1 MAFIPQSGKKQT
13 LPVFNLET
21 LPMAMREV
29 EVKWPILVLTDDVQQ
44 AKQLFLAWQFFES
57 NKKVIYFPDWELL
70 PYERFSP
77 YHDLVS
83 ERLSALWHMANNMV
97 DVVIMPVATAMQ
109 KLPPVSFIMDHTVW
123 LEVAQDLNLESFR
136 QNLVTNGYQY
146 VSQVVSPREFSIRG
160 GIIDLFPM
168 GAQFPYRIDLLDNE
182 IDSIRTFDPITQR
195 TIKKVSSIRLLS
207 AYEFP
212 TDEVGIQIFK
222 TQFRDIIDSPV
233 HEANV
238 YQAVAKGIFG
248 AGVEFYFPLFFEEN
262 TATILDYL
270 SSDVVVIQ
278 NKTLPIQAGEFEKD
292 VKSRYILAGGDV
304 AYPPLAPNYLYLDAN
319 EFQGLLK
326 PKARIVWQVEQAER
340 SKLPKLSINRD
351 LKDPIQP
358 LKQFIQNFSG
368 RILLL
373 ADSLGRSETI
383 INLAQQND
391 LIIPRVNS
399 WQEFLKFDQK
409 LAILLSPDFQQGFI
423 LPELNLALVT
433 ESDLYQNNSR
443 RVTKKRKYQSVS
455 ENAFMDLAE
464 INIGDFVVH
473 ENHGIG
479 LYKGLV
485 NLGLDG
491 QPIEEFMLLEY
502 KDNAQLYVPVSQLN
516 LISRYRGQNLEAVQ
530 LHALGQE
537 QWSRQKQKALQKTW
551 DTAAELLNIY
561 AQRELKQGFSYSL
574 DIESYQNFVD
584 GFEYEETEDQAKAIE
599 QTLHDLAKNKP
610 MDRLI
615 CGDVGFGKTE
625 VALRA
630 AFVVAMSGKQVA
642 ILAPTTLLV
651 EQHTETFM
659 SRFANFPIR
668 IESVSRFVS
677 KKKTQEIL
685 QDLKEGK
692 IDIIIGTHKLIH
704 ADVQFKNMGLL
715 VIDEEHRFG
724 VRQKEELKKYRS
736 QVDVLTMTATPIP
749 RTLSMA
755 LEQLRDFS
763 LIATAPEKRLAV
775 KTMVQ
780 PFSEAVVQEAILR
793 EMKRN
798 GQIFFLHNEVS
809 TIENMRNK
817 LLELVPHARTCVA
830 HGQMHERELEQV
842 MRSFL
847 RHQYD
852 VMVCSTIIETGIDIP
867 NVNTIIINRADKF
880 GIAQLHQLRGRV
892 GRSYHQAYAYLLTPE
907 YLSSEARKRLEAIER
922 ANELGAGFFLA
933 MQDLE
938 IRGSGEILGDNQ
950 SGDMIKVGLNLYTEM
965 LRRAVRDIRQGKSPD
980 SNHPLKITSEIK
992 LYSPALLPEDYCPDV
1007 HERLVLYK
1015 KLAQA
1020 ENKQRLDDILE
1031 ELIDRFG
1038 LLPCP
1043 AKLLIEIHYLRLIA
1057 EQMGIQYVDAS
1068 TEQISILFDKN
1079 TTVDPVSIIQLI
1091 QMQPDKFQLQN
1102 GTKLV
1107 VRIAQ
1112 ENPEKRVQE
1121 IKKVLMELR

>member
-1 MAFIPQSGKKQT
+1 MALIPQLGKKQT
-13 LPVFNLET
+13 LPILNLET
-21 LPMAMREV
+21 LPIAMNEV
-29 EVKWPILVLTDDVQQ
+29 EIKQPILVLADDTQQ
-44 AKQLFLAWQFFES
+44 AKELFLAWQFFEP

-83 ERLSALWHMANNMV
+83 ERLLALWHMANNMF
-97 DVVIMPVATAMQ
+97 DIVIMPVATAMQ
-109 KLPPVSFIMDHTVW
+109 KLPPVSFIMNHTVW
-123 LEVAQDLNLESFR
+123 LEVNQDLNIEMFR
-136 QNLVTNGYQY
+136 QNLVENGYQH
-146 VSQVVSPREFSIRG
+146 VSQVVSPREFSMRG

-168 GAQFPYRIDLLDNE
+168 GSEVPYRIDLFDTE
-182 IDSIRTFDPITQR
+182 IESIRTFDPVTQR

-212 TDEVGIQIFK
+212 TNEESIQIFK
-222 TQFRDIIDSPV
+222 SQFREIIESPA

-238 YQAVAKGIFG
+238 YQSVSKGIFG
-248 AGVEFYFPLFFEEN
+248 GGLEFYFPLFFEEKI
-262 TATILDYL
+262 ATILDYL
-270 SSDVVVIQ
+270 PENIIVVQ
-278 NKTLPIQAGEFEKD
+278 NQNLPTMADTFEKD
-292 VKSRYILAGGDV
+292 VKSRYVLAGGDV
-304 AYPPLAPNYLYLDAN
+304 AYSPLSPNYLYLEAN

-326 PKARIVWQVEQAER
+326 PLARIVWETEASEKAQLPTVSIDR
-340 SKLPKLSINRD
+340 SLNDST
-351 LKDPIQP
+351 QP

-368 RILLL
+368 RVLLL

-383 INLAQQND
+383 TNLAQQNH
-391 LIIPRVNS
+391 LVIPRVNS
-399 WQEFLKFDQK
+399 WQDFLKSDQK
-409 LAILLSPDFQQGFI
+409 LAILVAPDFQHGFI

-443 RVTKKRKYQSVS
+443 RVTKKRKHQSVS
-455 ENAFMDLAE
+455 DGAFMDLAE

-485 NLGLDG
+485 NLDLGE
-491 QPIEEFMLLEY
+491 QQEEFMLLEY

-516 LISRYRGQNLEAVQ
+516 LISRYRGQKLESVQ

-537 QWSRQKQKALQKTW
+537 QWSKHKQKALQKAW

-561 AQRELKQGFSYSL
+561 AQRELKEGNSYAL
-574 DIESYQNFVD
+574 DMEAYQNFVD

-599 QTLHDLAKNKP
+599 QTLHDLAQNKP

-630 AFVVAMSGKQVA
+630 AFMVAMSGKQVV

-651 EQHTETFM
+651 EQHVETFM

-668 IESVSRFVS
+668 VESVSRFVS
-677 KKKTQEIL
+677 NKKTQDIL
-685 QDLKEGK
+685 QDLKAGK
-692 IDIIIGTHKLIH
+692 IDIIIGTHKLI
-704 ADVQFKNMGLL
+704 QPNIEFKNLGLL

-736 QVDVLTMTATPIP
+736 EVDVLTMTATPIP

-755 LEQLRDFS
+755 LENLRDFS
-763 LIATAPEKRLAV
+763 LITTAPEKRLAV

-798 GQIFFLHNEVS
+798 GQVFFLHNEVS
-809 TIENMRNK
+809 TIENMRDK
-817 LLELVPHARTCVA
+817 LSELVPQARICVA
-830 HGQMHERELEQV
+830 HGQMHERDLEQV

-867 NVNTIIINRADKF
+867 NANTIIINRADKF

-907 YLSSEARKRLEAIER
+907 YLSKEARKRLEAIEY

-950 SGDMIKVGLNLYTEM
+950 SGEMI
-965 LRRAVRDIRQGKSPD
+965 
-980 SNHPLKITSEIK
+980 
-992 LYSPALLPEDYCPDV
+992 
-1007 HERLVLYK
+1007 
-1015 KLAQA
+1015 
-1020 ENKQRLDDILE
+1020 
-1031 ELIDRFG
+1031 
-1038 LLPCP
+1038 
-1043 AKLLIEIHYLRLIA
+1043 
-1057 EQMGIQYVDAS
+1057 
-1068 TEQISILFDKN
+1068 
-1079 TTVDPVSIIQLI
+1079 
-1091 QMQPDKFQLQN
+1091 
-1102 GTKLV
+1102 
-1107 VRIAQ
+1107 
-1112 ENPEKRVQE
+1112 
-1121 IKKVLMELR
+1121 